1 MIPLPNTQPVEKVV
15 RNDGLMLDVHSIFYT
30 IQGEGPFSGTPA
42 VFVRTAGC
50 NLQCPNCFHG
60 KTRITMAD
68 MSKRPIKNVRV
79 GDKVL
84 TYDEKTGKFVTK
96 RVMRTMQSRTKE
108 VYKITHGSGTR
119 DKTFV
124 TGEHPFYVRGRG
136 WVEAK
141 DLRIGDHVLHDGA
154 ERRRRR
160 AEAVSKQ
167 MTTANPMKDPEV
179 AIRSFLARSDRGKM
193 TGTEK
198 FVQAVTGQLDLEFVG
213 DGTLVV
219 GNKAPD
225 FIVKGTKKLI
235 EVWDVTQTEHFGR
248 DNQWMEDRRR
258 ILEEAG
264 YEVLF
269 LPVFPY
275 PLHDRVG
282 TRKPERAVARK
293 AEVRRIRKAVREYIA
308 NGQIVTG
315 VEKILPGSV
324 TWKVLAGGSD
334 KPLTVYNLEVEGTH
348 TYIANGHV
356 VHNCDTDYTTGR
368 GGLTPDEVVQRV
380 FDLAV
385 KTELVVL
392 TGGEPFRQNVGP
404 LVQKLVDRDF
414 RVQVETNGTTYLDD
428 FPWNHPR
435 LTVVCSPKTHV
446 NARVFP
452 NVHHWKYV
460 IDHRHVDEKT
470 GLPTQV
476 LGLYVPGI
484 YSEIDPSRI
493 WISPMDEQNEVANA
507 LNRQA
512 CVKSALRFG
521 YRISLQ
527 SHKLLGVE

>member
-1 MIPLPNTQPVEKVV
+1 MIPLPNTQPVEKVI
-15 RNDGLMLDVHSIFYT
+15 RNDGHMLDGHMLDIHSIFYT
-30 IQGEGPFSGTPA
+30 IQGEGPFSGMPA

-50 NLQCPNCFHG
+50 NLQCPNC
-60 KTRITMAD
+60 
-68 MSKRPIKNVRV
+68 
-79 GDKVL
+79 
-84 TYDEKTGKFVTK
+84 
-96 RVMRTMQSRTKE
+96 
-108 VYKITHGSGTR
+108 
-119 DKTFV
+119 
-124 TGEHPFYVRGRG
+124 
-136 WVEAK
+136 
-141 DLRIGDHVLHDGA
+141 
-154 ERRRRR
+154 
-160 AEAVSKQ
+160 
-167 MTTANPMKDPEV
+167 
-179 AIRSFLARSDRGKM
+179 
-193 TGTEK
+193 
-198 FVQAVTGQLDLEFVG
+198 
-213 DGTLVV
+213 
-219 GNKAPD
+219 
-225 FIVKGTKKLI
+225 
-235 EVWDVTQTEHFGR
+235 
-248 DNQWMEDRRR
+248 
-258 ILEEAG
+258 
-264 YEVLF
+264 
-269 LPVFPY
+269 
-275 PLHDRVG
+275 
-282 TRKPERAVARK
+282 
-293 AEVRRIRKAVREYIA
+293 
-308 NGQIVTG
+308 
-315 VEKILPGSV
+315 
-324 TWKVLAGGSD
+324 
-334 KPLTVYNLEVEGTH
+334 
-348 TYIANGHV
+348 
-356 VHNCDTDYTTGR
+356 DTDYTTGR
-368 GGLTPDEVVQRV
+368 GGLTPDEIVQRV